1 MRRNRLGEGRG
12 NSLPVRGNSKCK
24 IPQLGE
30 GLVWMEGRKRSQWE
44 SSMTQEEKDER
55 EGRGRR
61 TEGDLE
67 KSLLH
72 FFFLFK
78 KIFIYLIG
86 CTGS

>member
-1 MRRNRLGEGRG
+1 
-12 NSLPVRGNSKCK
+12 
-24 IPQLGE
+24 
-30 GLVWMEGRKRSQWE
+30 
-44 SSMTQEEKDER
+44 MTQEEKDER